1 MPSLRFILSNAVLF
15 CGILSHL
22 CKESVLDASPGVI
35 HIFCP
40 SPDGAATWVAKRVD
54 VGDTA
59 GVRRHFGFDIQLFT
73 NDK

>member
-35 HIFCP
+35 FFVP
-40 SPDGAATWVAKRVD
+40 VLMGAATWVAKRVD

>member
-15 CGILSHL
+15 CGIL
-22 CKESVLDASPGVI
+22 ESFVQRISPGCVARCN
-35 HIFCP
+35 IFCP
-40 SPDGAATWVAKRVD
+40 TPDGAATWVAKRVD